1 MRYVVGIDIG
11 GTNLVVG
18 CVAEDGS
25 ALHGLMSE
33 PTRPETGRR
42 RRDGAPAH
50 PGAPVHRRHAC
61 ASCRRWRSPASASA
75 RPARS
80 TASRGM
86 VLLTPE
92 PRLGEHAAPR
102 PGVGGARPARRARQ
116 RRQLR
121 RARRVVDR
129 RREGRA
135 PRASASPSAPASAAA
150 SSSNGEMV
158 HGASDCAGEIGHIT
172 IETEGRRCKCG
183 NYGCLEAYASG
194 PAIAR
199 RAVEEVESGGV
210 SRLAEFAGGSL
221 LDVTAQTVYEAANH
235 GDVVA
240 LAGGERD
247 RQVPRR
253 RHREP
258 GERAQSRGGGG
269 VRRRDA
275 RGRRPLRAASPRGRR
290 RAFRPAVE
298 ACRIVPGV
306 LTGTAGV
313 VRGRAGVPAWTR

>member
-33 PTRPETGRR
+33 PTQPESGADDVMERLLTLARR
-42 RRDGAPAH
+42 SIAETRAKLPKVKIAGVGVGAPG
-50 PGAPVHRRHAC
+50 PLDRHR
-61 ASCRRWRSPASASA
+61 
-75 RPARS
+75 
-80 TASRGM
+80 GV
-86 VLLTPE
+86 VLLTPNLGWTNM
-92 PRLGEHAAPR
+92 PLRDRVSAGLDLHAALDNDANCAVLGEWWIGAAK
-102 PGVGGARPARRARQ
+102 GARHAVGITIGTGIGGG
-116 RRQLR
+116 LI
-121 RARRVVDR
+121 V
-129 RREGRA
+129 
-135 PRASASPSAPASAAA
+135 
-150 SSSNGEMV
+150 NGEMV
-158 HGASDCAGEIGHIT
+158 HGTSDCAGEIGHIT

-240 LAGGERD
+240 L
-247 RQVPRR
+247 QVVSETAKYLGTGIANLVNALNP
-253 RHREP
+253 EVVVVC
-258 GERAQSRGGGG
+258 GG
-269 VRRRDA
+269 VTLAGD
-275 RGRRPLRAASPRGRR
+275 GLFVPLRREVAR

-298 ACRIVPGV
+298 ACRIVPGL

-313 VRGRAGVPAWTR
+313 YGAARAFLVEEARS